1 MSFPGLV
8 RFNDIDCRISDRSD
22 LFKNSVLMTQL
33 ILEFYSRNLKLASP
47 TPLILRTRLKGVPV
61 CKYSFEKDS
70 AYDDSDRRLKV
81 CIYSIL

>member
-61 CKYSFEKDS
+61 CKYSFEKTQRMMTQIDG
-70 AYDDSDRRLKV
+70 
-81 CIYSIL
+81 